1 MAVKQF
7 KAESK
12 RLLDLMIHSIYT
24 HREIFLREL
33 ISNASDAIDKLY
45 YKTLSDGD
53 TGLSRDDFYIRIDVD
68 RDARKLTITD
78 NGCGMTKTDLENNLG
93 VIAKSGSL
101 NFKKEMDAKE
111 EIDIIGQFGV
121 GFYSAFMVSDC
132 VTVRSRAYGSDE
144 AWQWQSHGTAGY
156 TVDPC
161 EKEGH
166 GTEIILDIKKNTEE
180 ESYDEYLEPYRL
192 AEIVKKYSDY
202 IRYPI
207 QMEMQHSRLKE
218 GVEPKDAKSEDYETY
233 FELET
238 LNSMV
243 PIWKKKKSEV
253 SAEEYNQ
260 FYKEKFYDYTD
271 PLRVIYSSTE
281 GAATYNALLFIPAKA
296 PMDFYTKEY
305 EKGLQLY
312 SNGVMIM
319 ERCPDLLPDCFSFV
333 RGLVDSQDLS
343 LNISRE
349 MLQHDRQLKIIA
361 SRLEKKI
368 QSELLSMLENDREK
382 YETFFKSFGL
392 QLKYGVYADYGM
404 HKELL
409 QDLLFFYSS
418 EEKKLVTLKEY
429 VSRMKEDQKDIYYAC
444 GGSIARIEQLP
455 QTELLRDKGYEML
468 FLTDDV
474 DEFALRMMMKYAD
487 KEFKNISSD
496 KLDLETGEEKEQAK
510 KEAEE
515 NRGLLD
521 CMKEAL
527 SGKVKDVVLSS
538 RLKTHPV
545 CLSAQGA
552 ISLEME
558 KVLNSMPASEQ
569 KVHAERVLEL
579 NASHPVFRT
588 LSALYETNP
597 EKVKA
602 YAQLLYT
609 QALLIE
615 GLPVED
621 PVAFSNQ
628 ICELMAEKG

>member
-218 GVEPKDAKSEDYETY
+218 GVEPKGAKSEDYETY

-392 QLKYGVYADYGM
+392 QLKYGVYADYGI

-409 QDLLFFYSS
+409 QDLLLFYSS